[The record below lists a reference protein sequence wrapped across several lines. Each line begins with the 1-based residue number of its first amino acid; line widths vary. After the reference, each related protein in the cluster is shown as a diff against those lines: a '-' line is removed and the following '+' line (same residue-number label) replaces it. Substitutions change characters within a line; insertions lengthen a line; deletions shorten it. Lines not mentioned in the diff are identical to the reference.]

1 MKIFWTKFA
10 KREIRNIFDYYKLK
24 ASPNI
29 AKKLITG
36 MIEQTNF

>member
-1 MKIFWTKFA
+1 MKIFWTKFD
-10 KREIRNIFDYYKLK
+10 KRELRNIDYYKLK
-24 ASPNI
+24 ASLKI